1 MASSSAALFE
11 KAAEAFLAAARAAE
25 AGECVDSPRGCSE
38 GRKRPSSPSASG
50 TAASRGRG
58 AEEGDFGSEE
68 ETGAVAAKAEANEA
82 EPEGPGADEVEGD
95 AAADVVDERVVVVEE
110 SVADDDDRLS
120 LNAHEDDE
128 QLDYD

>member
-1 MASSSAALFE
+1 MSDVNIKSESIRE
-11 KAAEAFLAAARAAE
+11 NVVNDEN
-25 AGECVDSPRGCSE
+25 VDCDSVVKIEDSCDG
-38 GRKRPSSPSASG
+38 
-50 TAASRGRG
+50 
-58 AEEGDFGSEE
+58 
-68 ETGAVAAKAEANEA
+68 
-82 EPEGPGADEVEGD
+82 DEVEGD